1 MRCGGSA
8 DDSHQVQ
15 RAGPIVRK
23 TTTVAAAFGL
33 ALVVFV
39 FASASAQML
48 GNGIKKTLGRS
59 ASPENAIV
67 LRKGSSSEMESG
79 IEEQQVN
86 LVLAQAQQVGASKEP
101 PGVGEVLVV
110 ILLDKLGISGVSNVT
125 VRGVTERAFDFRR
138 TVKITEGRAAKPGAD
153 EVVVGA
159 GITSRFK
166 GLGIGQSFE
175 LKKNRLVKVVGVF
188 ADDGSSFESEVW
200 ADINSVRTAFGRE
213 GNVSSIRVRLDAASK
228 FDAFKALIEQNR
240 QLGLSAQREADY
252 YEKQS
257 EATATFLT
265 IMGTMIAVLFGLGAM
280 IGATITMNA
289 QVANRQREIGTL
301 RALGFSRRG
310 ILVSFLLESVVLS
323 LIGGGVGAIAALC
336 LKFVKITMLN
346 AGTWAEIVFSFEPTP
361 EIILRSVLLAAVM
374 GIFGGFLPAIR
385 AARIS
390 PIEAMRA

>member
-1 MRCGGSA
+1 MIPVKYNYRNL
-8 DDSHQVQ
+8 V
-15 RAGPIVRK
+15 VRK
-23 TTTVAAAFGL
+23 TTTIAAAFGL

-39 FASASAQML
+39 FAAAQML
-48 GNGIKKTLGRS
+48 GNGIKRTLGRS
-59 ASPENAIV
+59 ASAENAII
-67 LRKGSSSEMESG
+67 LRRGSSAEMESG
-79 IEEQQVN
+79 IEENQVN
-86 LVLAQAQQVGASKEP
+86 LVLAQAAQVGASKKP

-110 ILLDKLGISGVSNVT
+110 ILMDKLGTTGVSNVT
-125 VRGVTERAFDFRR
+125 VRGVPEDVFEFR
-138 TVKITEGRAAKPGAD
+138 TSAKIVEGRAAKPGSD
-153 EVVVGA
+153 EVVVGS
-159 GITSRFK
+159 GIRGRFK
-166 GLGIGQSFE
+166 GLELGQSFDI
-175 LKKNRLVKVVGVF
+175 KKNRPVKVVGVF

-200 ADINSVRTAFGRE
+200 ADINTVRTAFGRE

>member
-1 MRCGGSA
+1 MIPIKYNVRNL
-8 DDSHQVQ
+8 
-15 RAGPIVRK
+15 IVRK
-23 TTTVAAAFGL
+23 TTTVAAASGL

-39 FASASAQML
+39 FASAQML

-110 ILLDKLGISGVSNVT
+110 ILLDKLGTSGVSNVT

-138 TVKITEGRAAKPGAD
+138 TVKITEGRAAKPGTD

-175 LKKNRLVKVVGVF
+175 LKKNRPVKVVGVF

-213 GNVSSIRVRLDAASK
+213 ETVSSIRVRLDAASK

-265 IMGTMIAVLFGLGAM
+265 IMGTMIAVLFGLGA
-280 IGATITMNA
+280 TITMNA
-289 QVANRQREIGTL
+289 QAANLQREIGTL